1 MEQFPQVDE
10 FHLSGNYPWIV
21 PENGKISVSNEIV
34 AANVTSCMAYEIQD
48 WQVDWKISLI
58 LS

>member
-21 PENGKISVSNEIV
+21 PENGKVSVSTLIPQHYNL
-34 AANVTSCMAYEIQD
+34 TLF
-48 WQVDWKISLI
+48 IS
-58 LS
+58 S